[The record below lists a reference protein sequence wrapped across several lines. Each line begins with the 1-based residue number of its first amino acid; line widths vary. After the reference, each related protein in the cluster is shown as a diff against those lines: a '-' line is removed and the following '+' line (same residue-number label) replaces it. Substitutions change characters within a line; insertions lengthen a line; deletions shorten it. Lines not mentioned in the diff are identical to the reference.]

1 MLEEEVL
8 GRKRRMFAVIEAKGL
23 VETL

>member
-8 GRKRRMFAVIEAKGL
+8 GRKRRMFAVIEAKSL